1 MKVIAINYVDCVAL
15 DKIKWLCAF
24 TKYTTQKLVTKPQS
38 ISMSCHELDL
48 VHLILNADIKLSLMR
63 KTSGNVFLGHL
74 GERVFNIFQMLHSI
88 MIYGLGNVGLHVFIL
103 IHPT

>member
-1 MKVIAINYVDCVAL
+1 MLIVLHLIKSNGCVPL
-15 DKIKWLCAF
+15 LNTLHKNL
-24 TKYTTQKLVTKPQS
+24 TKPQS

-88 MIYGLGNVGLHVFIL
+88 MIYGLGNVGLHVSFL
-103 IHPT
+103 FTQHKTAKG